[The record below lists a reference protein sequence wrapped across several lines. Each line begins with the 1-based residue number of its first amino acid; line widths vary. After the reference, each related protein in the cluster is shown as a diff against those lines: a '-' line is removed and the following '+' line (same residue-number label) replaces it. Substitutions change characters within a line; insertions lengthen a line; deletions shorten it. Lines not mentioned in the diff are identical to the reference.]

1 MKTLNP
7 KNRAVVQ
14 MLACAMLWSLGG
26 IFIKLVPWSGIA
38 IAGCRSAVAAV
49 VFLIYMK
56 AARIPIIFNRRT
68 ALSGFTVCMTYICF
82 VIANKMTTAAN
93 AIVLQFTAP
102 VFILIFS
109 GLFLGKRFAARDI
122 AAVVFTMG
130 GIALFFFDQLG
141 PGYLLGNCIAI
152 LAGAF
157 FGGMYVTVGEAKE
170 AERMSAIFLGQ
181 VFAAA
186 VGVPTAALEGV
197 VLTGETVTYIVIL
210 GVLQL
215 AVPYILMAK
224 AVEHCPP
231 LACALLGA
239 LEPMLNPVW
248 VMLFDGETPGA
259 FALMGAVVV
268 ITTITVWSVP
278 PKRSQTS

>member
-1 MKTLNP
+1 MKTLTA
-7 KNRAVVQ
+7 KNRAMVQ

-26 IFIKLVPWSGIA
+26 IFIKLVPWSGLA

-56 AARIPIIFNRRT
+56 AARIPIIFNCRT
-68 ALSGFTVCMTYICF
+68 ALCGFTVCMTYICF

-109 GLFLGKRFAARDI
+109 RLFLGKRFAVRDV
-122 AAVVFTMG
+122 AAVALTLG
-130 GIALFFFDQLG
+130 GIALFFLDQVG
-141 PGYLLGNCIAI
+141 PGYLMGNCIAI

-157 FGGMYVTVGEAKE
+157 FGGMYVTVGEARVH
-170 AERMSAIFLGQ
+170 ERISAIFLGQ
-181 VFAAA
+181 IFAAA
-186 VGVPTAALEGV
+186 IGVPAAVIERV
-197 VLTGETVTYIVIL
+197 SVTPEAVGCIVIL